1 MLMKNNEEDDLAW
14 LIYSPCNALTAS
26 NFYAVLCGF
35 VVCGVCTVF
44 ISYFPAFE
52 WVKMASI

>member
-35 VVCGVCTVF
+35 VVGVRARVCAWF
-44 ISYFPAFE
+44 
-52 WVKMASI
+52 

>member
-1 MLMKNNEEDDLAW
+1 MKNNEEDDLAW

-35 VVCGVCTVF
+35 IVCAW
-44 ISYFPAFE
+44 FPFRIFRLSDGLK
-52 WVKMASI
+52 WQVYDLNL